1 MKDKGTFASPNV
13 VNLPG
18 YDLTNNEISLLSKGL
33 KFVSTLRDLSKALT
47 KEEMQA
53 YGRKL

>member
-18 YDLTNNEISLLSKGL
+18 YDLTNNEISLLSKRL

-47 KEEMQA
+47 KEEMQT